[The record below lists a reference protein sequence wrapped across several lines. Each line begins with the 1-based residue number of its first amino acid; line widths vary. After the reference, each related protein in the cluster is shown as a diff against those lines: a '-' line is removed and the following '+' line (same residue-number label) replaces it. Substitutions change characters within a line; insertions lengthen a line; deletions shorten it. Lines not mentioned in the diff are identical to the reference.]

1 MQLKLMLNQDNIII
15 IILHVNTQITIFF
28 ILHVIVLLQ
37 TSAIPLEVTMHPTM
51 TSSNTIE
58 ITASGTTPLKYQ
70 WYSLTDNK
78 KLTDG
83 ARFEG
88 TETSRLV
95 IKYTSSP
102 SEGCYECRVED
113 KHNKSISSDSIG
125 MPLLC
130 MYSFKLNDMHEK
142 NA

>member
-70 WYSLTDNK
+70 WYSGK
-78 KLTDG
+78 KKITDG

-88 TETSRLV
+88 TETARLV

-102 SEGCYECRVED
+102 SEGCYKCIVQD
-113 KHNKSISSDSIG
+113 KHEKSLSSNEIG
-125 MPLLC
+125 KPALC
-130 MYSFKLNDMHEK
+130 ACVFL
-142 NA
+142 